1 MEHRKVDSSKT
12 ISQQIK
18 QHNQKAQKHRIH
30 KEFDLFEIE
39 NDWRQR
45 KWIVEDRHEDHIVNW
60 SHIVGNDCHALPI
73 ISWSS
78 EMSTNKFV
86 HMIDRR
92 RSSRVVMTFDEND
105 QLMMYISKMIWINEK
120 KNVWIDREKQS
131 EENPNAETADEIMS
145 EMRIRWWDDT
155 QTQSTN
161 VHVVMSINLL
171 VSINCLMRSGTIT
184 DTKNPQFEGYEIS
197 YVISHQIHCWNKI
210 TSRSSYSCWR

>member
-12 ISQQIK
+12 ISRQVD
-18 QHNQKAQKHRIH
+18 QHHHYEKKHRIH

-131 EENPNAETADEIMS
+131 EENPNAETADEIIS
-145 EMRIRWWDDT
+145 EMRILYIQRMFMMRWYTDAINECSCGDVN
-155 QTQSTN
+155 QFVSVDQLSDEIRNNHRHKKST
-161 VHVVMSINLL
+161 VWRI
-171 VSINCLMRSGTIT
+171 
-184 DTKNPQFEGYEIS
+184 
-197 YVISHQIHCWNKI
+197 WN
-210 TSRSSYSCWR
+210 